1 MDENVKKSPLKSFFA
16 YITIIVLLLSFG
28 VVLLWHKIF
37 ITVQAGESGV
47 LFKRWTGTEINHIYK
62 EGFYVM
68 PPWHIMN
75 IYNMRI
81 QEQKHEFNVLSKQ
94 GLTIAI
100 KISIRFRPDYNM
112 IGLLHQQIG
121 PNYVEAVVIPQ
132 VESIIRKYFGQ
143 FTDEELYTSKKAILQ
158 QIFNDAKDQLDSK
171 YIILDDLI
179 IRNIQFPE
187 MVQQAIQRK
196 IDQFHQFKEYEY
208 RIQKE
213 ELEAKRKKIEAEGIK
228 VYKDIISEKITKEYL
243 QWKGI
248 EATVQ
253 LSTSDNSK
261 IIVIGSGEGGL
272 PIILNPDSEKSEP
285 KK

>member
-1 MDENVKKSPLKSFFA
+1 MDGTVKRLHLRSFLA
-16 YITIIVLLLSFG
+16 YVTIIILLLSFA
-28 VVLLWHKIF
+28 VMLFWDKIF
-37 ITVQAGESGV
+37 ITVHAGEAGV

-68 PPWHIMN
+68 PPWHIMT
-75 IYNMRI
+75 IYNTRI

-112 IGLLHQQIG
+112 IGVLHQQIG

-179 IRNIQFPE
+179 IRNIEFPE
-187 MVQQAIQRK
+187 MVKKAIQRK

-213 ELEAKRKKIEAEGIK
+213 ELEAKRKKIEAQGIK
-228 VYKDIISEKITKEYL
+228 EYKNIISENITKEYL

-261 IIVIGSGEGGL
+261 VIVIGSGEGGL
-272 PIILNPDSEKSEP
+272 PIILNSDSEKSVN